1 MVGYLLFLF
10 FYFCSCVRLFLV
22 DNTGTLLTDRV
33 SCSSDAILQNGLRV
47 YTMSRSAVATDR
59 QSEILEFVCSRFSQ
73 TGMGVSMREI
83 SAHFKFGRFVQ
94 EGGAEIFK
102 VYPNGAKCHIDALVK
117 KGLIEVNY
125 IENADGT
132 KKIRPNSIRPIGS
145 NPPVE
150 PVEMADCR
158 SGSGYCFAIIN
169 NGENILFTL
178 FRGIEIVQND
188 ILPIEKA
195 ITFCDNLKIDSE
207 LPVIDRLEL
216 LAQRQAKRLN

>member
-1 MVGYLLFLF
+1 
-10 FYFCSCVRLFLV
+10 
-22 DNTGTLLTDRV
+22 
-33 SCSSDAILQNGLRV
+33 
-47 YTMSRSAVATDR
+47 MSRSAVATDR
-59 QSEILEFVCSRFSQ
+59 QAEILDFVCNRFSE

-94 EGGAEIFK
+94 ENGAEIFK

-150 PVEMADCR
+150 MAAAVSAECR
-158 SGSGYCFAIIN
+158 SGSNYCFAIVN
-169 NGENILFTL
+169 DGENILFTL